1 MLYLLSIV
9 SWILSMAI
17 SGAEYMRGMHVLVTV
32 NGLFWI
38 VQCVLNIIVTILDGI
53 TLLTLMVDLLRA
65 LRFPTELAARSS
77 S

>member
-1 MLYLLSIV
+1 
-9 SWILSMAI
+9 MAI

-53 TLLTLMVDLLRA
+53 TFADKGCISNPVR
-65 LRFPTELAARSS
+65 
-77 S
+77 